1 MSSVLLPLLADGDK
15 QSCTSCAAEM
25 NEMQTEKSCVAPA
38 QRGCTAERLNTGT
51 DYRNIDLDHVRW
63 NSWNCIPIWEY

>member
-1 MSSVLLPLLADGDK
+1 
-15 QSCTSCAAEM
+15 M